1 MSFVSHCS
9 DSTLDLKISTRV
21 ILHFPYGR
29 IHVNLCS
36 YCFPLSFLHS
46 LSHCAPLLY
55 AIALIVVAAGIGP
68 DSIEFQLQCK
78 LGHFQ
83 FLVWGW
89 DSNVSKIQFLCIQA
103 YRLMHPA
110 VIAWLELPQ
119 NDKFNHSHGDIY
131 PISGQESIVKS
142 KGPSDM
148 SAEAFLLCFSAERC
162 FSTWN
167 SGTRDKRQ
175 LPRQLKTQP
184 S

>member
-1 MSFVSHCS
+1 MLCLETRIRQNTSHLKIYISSNLPRTPPHPPNETGYGYTCHLNELSESLLKLHEFCIHCS

-83 FLVWGW
+83 FLV
-89 DSNVSKIQFLCIQA
+89 
-103 YRLMHPA
+103 
-110 VIAWLELPQ
+110 
-119 NDKFNHSHGDIY
+119 
-131 PISGQESIVKS
+131 
-142 KGPSDM
+142 
-148 SAEAFLLCFSAERC
+148 
-162 FSTWN
+162 
-167 SGTRDKRQ
+167 
-175 LPRQLKTQP
+175 
-184 S
+184 